1 MWVLDTA
8 AYVMW
13 CALCSPMAKL
23 HRWYVAFSP
32 ADASFAHYMRCTD
45 QRRGDA
51 GRSVSLREIV
61 GTIGERPCKHV
72 AVCQNLVPLVNI
84 KIAGKWMFIPLKMV
98 LIGIDPYPCI
108 NLQLLPFGTLS
119 LPYQITWVLKH
130 RLHPGF
136 GYVAPAWGVA
146 GHSDRTAFMTF
157 MIHIYI
163 YSYDQIGIYDSFIY
177 DNYDHLW

>member
-1 MWVLDTA
+1 
-8 AYVMW
+8 
-13 CALCSPMAKL
+13 MAKL

-146 GHSDRTAFMTF
+146 GHSGRTAFMTF

-163 YSYDQIGIYDSFIY
+163 YIFI
-177 DNYDHLW
+177 